1 MDPRTNGP
9 VVFENMETSA
19 EGIFASGNVVH
30 VHDLVDFVTAE
41 SQKAGRSAA
50 EYVKN
55 GEAEDQTYIELKN
68 GDCVGYTVPQ
78 KIRPAN
84 VDKMVEVMFR
94 VRNVYRDVAIKV
106 TSGGEELACFK
117 REHMA
122 PGEMEKIVIPKAF
135 LDKVKN
141 GEIIE
146 IITTK
151 SPNRGPSRDW
161 LKIVHTSEARN
172 KIRNW
177 FKKTQREENIL
188 EGKIEVDREFKR
200 NQIAVNDEQL
210 EQLLMGVGKKY
221 QVGSLDDF
229 YAALG
234 YGGINL
240 TRLMPRIKE
249 AYSKM
254 VNPAPPPAPL
264 TKEEVPLTKSKHT
277 SSGGV
282 EVEGIDNCLVKF
294 AKCCNPLPGDSIVGF
309 ITRGFGVSVHKAD
322 CPNVLAAKNLEENSE
337 RWVKVKWSASS
348 RDSFKSTLQLVGL
361 DRQGLFA
368 DISIALSAMRVPIFA
383 INARSLQNGF
393 ADVMITIG
401 ISNVEHLTSIIA
413 RLQKIQGVES
423 VQRSSQ

>member
-141 GEIIE
+141 GEI
-146 IITTK
+146 T
-151 SPNRGPSRDW
+151 
-161 LKIVHTSEARN
+161 
-172 KIRNW
+172 
-177 FKKTQREENIL
+177 
-188 EGKIEVDREFKR
+188 
-200 NQIAVNDEQL
+200 
-210 EQLLMGVGKKY
+210 
-221 QVGSLDDF
+221 
-229 YAALG
+229 
-234 YGGINL
+234 
-240 TRLMPRIKE
+240 
-249 AYSKM
+249 
-254 VNPAPPPAPL
+254 
-264 TKEEVPLTKSKHT
+264 
-277 SSGGV
+277 
-282 EVEGIDNCLVKF
+282 
-294 AKCCNPLPGDSIVGF
+294 
-309 ITRGFGVSVHKAD
+309 VSV
-322 CPNVLAAKNLEENSE
+322 E
-337 RWVKVKWSASS
+337 KVGA
-348 RDSFKSTLQLVGL
+348 
-361 DRQGLFA
+361 
-368 DISIALSAMRVPIFA
+368 
-383 INARSLQNGF
+383 
-393 ADVMITIG
+393 
-401 ISNVEHLTSIIA
+401 
-413 RLQKIQGVES
+413 
-423 VQRSSQ
+423 

>member
-1 MDPRTNGP
+1 
-9 VVFENMETSA
+9 
-19 EGIFASGNVVH
+19 
-30 VHDLVDFVTAE
+30 
-41 SQKAGRSAA
+41 
-50 EYVKN
+50 
-55 GEAEDQTYIELKN
+55 
-68 GDCVGYTVPQ
+68 
-78 KIRPAN
+78 
-84 VDKMVEVMFR
+84 
-94 VRNVYRDVAIKV
+94 
-106 TSGGEELACFK
+106 
-117 REHMA
+117 
-122 PGEMEKIVIPKAF
+122 
-135 LDKVKN
+135 
-141 GEIIE
+141 
-146 IITTK
+146 
-151 SPNRGPSRDW
+151 
-161 LKIVHTSEARN
+161 
-172 KIRNW
+172 
-177 FKKTQREENIL
+177 
-188 EGKIEVDREFKR
+188 
-200 NQIAVNDEQL
+200 
-210 EQLLMGVGKKY
+210 MGVGKKY